1 MRWHRRVP
9 LAVLAALAAGCG
21 GAAAVTLPAPAS
33 SHLAR
38 WAGLTHAPVPIDVA
52 LGRSD
57 ARPVVAADGRLYL
70 PEGTRLRRFAPG
82 YHSPAGAEA
91 YIAIPA
97 PIHRGC
103 SFGRGTVYA
112 IRFQNGRGITRVRP
126 NGQVSHFARITA
138 PGLINGITF
147 DETGGFGYRLL
158 VTINH
163 GSTVTLD
170 AISCAGAVTTITRDA
185 PRVEGG
191 IAVAPRGF
199 GRFGGDL
206 IAPDELSGRIFAI
219 TPRGRSFLVA
229 QSNTPHGQDFGVESE
244 TFLPPDRQAQL
255 VVADRLTPRNRHP
268 GDNLLLHVSVGALR
282 AAGARPSDLIVA
294 GEGGAFTD
302 AVSCTQAGCRV
313 RYVAAGPPEA
323 HVEGHIAVMPAS

>member
-9 LAVLAALAAGCG
+9 LAVLATLAAGCG
-21 GAAAVTLPAPAS
+21 GAAAVTLRAPAS
-33 SHLAR
+33 GRLAR
-38 WAGLTHAPVPIDVA
+38 WVGLIHAPVPIDVA
-52 LGRSD
+52 VGRPD

-70 PEGTRLRRFAPG
+70 LEGTRLRRFAPG
-82 YHSPAGAEA
+82 YHSPAGLEA

-97 PIHRGC
+97 PLHRGC
-103 SFGRGTVYA
+103 RFGRGTVYA
-112 IRFQNGRGITRVRP
+112 IRLQNGHGITRVRP
-126 NGQVSHFARITA
+126 NGEVSRFAGISA
-138 PGLINGITF
+138 PGLINGIAF

-158 VTINH
+158 VTIDH

-170 AISCAGAVTTITRDA
+170 AISCTGAVTTVTRDA
-185 PRVEGG
+185 PRAEGG
-191 IAVAPRGF
+191 IAVAPREF

-206 IAPDELSGRIFAI
+206 IVPDELSGRIFAI
-219 TPRGRSFLVA
+219 TPQGRSFLVA

-244 TFLPPDRQAQL
+244 TFLPPDPQAQL

-294 GEGGAFTD
+294 GEGGGFTD
-302 AVSCTQAGCRV
+302 AVSCTRTGCQV
-313 RYVAAGPPEA
+313 RYVATGPSEA
-323 HVEGHIAVMPAS
+323 HLEGHIALLPAS